1 MLPAYYIGTGSVL
14 IMSEQVTND
23 SRSSLSRARRLRY
36 SLGMA
41 EAYHCSVC
49 DKTEDRCDCEKYC
62 CLCQGEHQVRLCND
76 GLYYCLECREA
87 CDLQA
92 Q

>member
-1 MLPAYYIGTGSVL
+1 VKIFTAEEVTGDWAGHCHDGTKCDKVL
-14 IMSEQVTND
+14 
-23 SRSSLSRARRLRY
+23 A
-36 SLGMA
+36 MA
-41 EAYHCSVC
+41 EAYRCSVC
-49 DKTEDRCDCEKYC
+49 DKTEEHCDCDKYC

-76 GLYYCLECREA
+76 GLYYCLECRES